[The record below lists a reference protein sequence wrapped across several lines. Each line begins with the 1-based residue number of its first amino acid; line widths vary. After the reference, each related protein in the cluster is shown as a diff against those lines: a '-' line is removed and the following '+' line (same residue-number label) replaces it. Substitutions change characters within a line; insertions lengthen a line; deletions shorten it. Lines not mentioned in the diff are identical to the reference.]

1 LDDVLEQALLSRE
14 STSRSRCGD
23 AGVLA
28 RCCGAVVSPQFPVGY
43 ALAPRLTASDNT
55 GLLYSSAAS
64 PIVTRNNSRYAAG
77 KDGFT

>member
-1 LDDVLEQALLSRE
+1 MPAFWR
-14 STSRSRCGD
+14 
-23 AGVLA
+23 A
-28 RCCGAVVSPQFPVGY
+28 AVVQWFPRDSLVGY